1 MLPRKTKE
9 LLEIGDVL
17 KELESRGIEI
27 NRRTFY
33 TWVQKGKI
41 PSSYIIKKKS
51 LDRIRYFFKPEIIEF
66 LEKKL
71 S

>member
-1 MLPRKTKE
+1 MLQGKTKE

-33 TWVQKGKI
+33 VWVKKGKI

-51 LDRIRYFFKPEIIEF
+51 LDRVRYFFKPEIIEF

-71 S
+71 G